1 MRINI
6 ATLEE
11 MSTKL
16 KCKFGDLL
24 YADYISEVYGTKK
37 CKTNIDINQLRDY
50 IMILENKIK
59 LLRYNFGKCENNKDL
74 VQPSIIYKTD
84 IERFYEKEAY
94 LTKCDRKFLEKI
106 YKYL

>member
-6 ATLEE
+6 STLEE
-11 MSTKL
+11 MSIKL

-24 YADYISEVYGTKK
+24 YADYISEVYGIKK

-59 LLRYNFGKCENNKDL
+59 ILKYDFNNFERNKEL
-74 VQPSIIYKTD
+74 VEPSIIYKTD
-84 IERFYEKEAY
+84 IERFYEKDKY

>member
-6 ATLEE
+6 TTLEE
-11 MSTKL
+11 MLTKL

-37 CKTNIDINQLRDY
+37 CKTNIDLAQLRDY

-59 LLRYNFGKCENNKDL
+59 LLKYNFVNCERNKQL
-74 VQPSIIYKTD
+74 VEPSIIYKTD
-84 IERFYEKEAY
+84 IERFYEKESF

>member
-11 MSTKL
+11 ILTKL
-16 KCKFGDLL
+16 KCKFGEFV
-24 YADYISEVYGTKK
+24 YSDYISNVYGVKK
-37 CKTNIDINQLRDY
+37 CKSNIDLDQLRDY
-50 IMILENKIK
+50 IYILENKIK
-59 LLRYNFGKCENNKDL
+59 ILKYDFLNCERNKEL
-74 VQPSIIYKTD
+74 IQPSIIYKTD
-84 IERFYEKEAY
+84 INRFYEKDTI